1 VIEAANDTE
10 VEDRINKLMAQLEL
24 ESDKEEPDETVMGT
38 LLDRGQKV
46 VTQAT
51 SSALIQAFTRLAQ
64 WFHEHGIAQGLG
76 LG

>member
-1 VIEAANDTE
+1 MVTGDLASWYTVVHVIEAANGTE

-24 ESDKEEPDETVMGT
+24 ESDEEEPDETVVGT

-51 SSALIQAFTRLAQ
+51 VAP
-64 WFHEHGIAQGLG
+64 
-76 LG
+76 